1 MTFTVARFWREIVWQ
16 PAFFWAGNRKL
27 KIEKDSKIVLNF
39 NTSFTS
45 FAGFKEV
52 T

>member
-1 MTFTVARFWREIVWQ
+1 MTFTVACYVFGGKLFGNPR
-16 PAFFWAGNRKL
+16 FWAGNSKL
-27 KIEKDSKIVLNF
+27 KIEKESKIVLN

>member
-27 KIEKDSKIVLNF
+27 KIEKESKIVLNF
-39 NTSFTS
+39 STSFTS